1 MFSNSTLFCIF
12 RNFVMQPVYQSF
24 ELSSMDLGPVKP
36 LIHLVFNSVLYKC
49 PTDLYWRL
57 SSSMPLHRTSL
68 PEVHVYDSVLL
79 CVKLVYTEI
88 PYFIV
93 VVPVK
98 KSWWG

>member
-1 MFSNSTLFCIF
+1 
-12 RNFVMQPVYQSF
+12 MQPVYQSF

-49 PTDLYWRL
+49 PMDLYWRL

-68 PEVHVYDSVLL
+68 PEVHVYDIVLL
-79 CVKLVYTEI
+79 CVKLLVLK
-88 PYFIV
+88 PYFTV

-98 KSWWG
+98 KNWWG